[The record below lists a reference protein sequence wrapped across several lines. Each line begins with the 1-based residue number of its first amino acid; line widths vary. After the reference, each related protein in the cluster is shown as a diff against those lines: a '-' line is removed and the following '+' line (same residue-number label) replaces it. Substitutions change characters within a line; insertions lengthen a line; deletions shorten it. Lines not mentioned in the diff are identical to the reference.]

1 MKLPARS
8 SAACLAGLV
17 CAACLS
23 ACSPLYVLRAGYEE
37 ARILWHRQP
46 IRALLQD
53 DERIDAATREKLRLV
68 LRVRGFAE
76 RELGFRVGESY
87 TSISRLPTPPTIFV
101 VSAAPRTR
109 LEPYTW
115 WFPIVGR
122 VAYKGFFNADAAAA
136 EARRLQ
142 AAGFDTATRTAAA
155 FSTLGWFA
163 DPLLPH
169 LLEYDSPTLAN
180 VVLHELFHNTFY
192 LAGETA
198 FNESLANFAGHR
210 GAIAYFTREHG
221 AAHEHTRDA
230 NDAWQAELA
239 AAEFFARASS
249 RLDAL
254 YAAALSEAE
263 KLERRDAVFAQIRA
277 EFESLSGTVIADF
290 RTGEINNAV
299 VLQYLTYL
307 TDLHVFE
314 RAYRQ
319 NGRNLRRTLEAIRSA
334 AAEAAQPFEAVRR
347 HVEAAARESDL
358 RQKRQRRG
366 GDLVFPGHEEV
377 VRTRHGL
384 DARGLGHVAGQPG
397 QVGERTIGV
406 AVAADEQG
414 RFRDTAKKRHV
425 AHSEWEG
432 DTDHA
437 VNPVVARAGVQADQR
452 AERIADDDDL
462 RDGLPGE

>member
-1 MKLPARS
+1 M
-8 SAACLAGLV
+8 AGLV
-17 CAACLS
+17 CTVCLS

-68 LRVRGFAE
+68 LRVREFAG

-87 TSISRLPTPPTIFV
+87 ASISRLPTPPTIFV

-136 EARRLQ
+136 EAWGLQ

-169 LLEYDSPTLAN
+169 LLEYDAPTLAN

-192 LAGETA
+192 SAGETA

-221 AAHEHTRDA
+221 AAHEHARAA

-239 AAEFFARASS
+239 AAEFFAQVRS
-249 RLDAL
+249 RLDTL
-254 YAAALSEAE
+254 YTAALSDAE
-263 KLERRDAVFAQIRA
+263 KLERRGTVFAHIRA
-277 EFESLSGTVIADF
+277 EFESPTGTAIADF
-290 RTGEINNAV
+290 RTGAINNAV

-319 NGRNLRRTLEAIRSA
+319 NGRNLRRTLDAIRSA
-334 AAEAAQPFEAVRR
+334 AAESAQPFDAVRR
-347 HVEAAARESDL
+347 RVEARRTDRAHATNASTAAATSPSLAMRKWSAPATVSTRAASDMSPAS
-358 RQKRQRRG
+358 R
-366 GDLVFPGHEEV
+366 
-377 VRTRHGL
+377 VRS
-384 DARGLGHVAGQPG
+384 ASGQ
-397 QVGERTIGV
+397 
-406 AVAADEQG
+406 
-414 RFRDTAKKRHV
+414 
-425 AHSEWEG
+425 
-432 DTDHA
+432 
-437 VNPVVARAGVQADQR
+437 
-452 AERIADDDDL
+452 
-462 RDGLPGE
+462 

>member
-46 IRALLQD
+46 IRGLLQD

-122 VAYKGFFNADAAAA
+122 VAYKGFFNADAAAM

-163 DPLLPH
+163 DPLLPR
-169 LLEYDSPTLAN
+169 LLEYDFPTLVN

-221 AAHEHTRDA
+221 AAHENARAA

-239 AAEFFARASS
+239 AAEFFARARS
-249 RLDAL
+249 RLDTL
-254 YAAALSEAE
+254 YAAALSDAE
-263 KLERRDAVFAQIRA
+263 KLERRAAVFAHIRA
-277 EFESLSGTVIADF
+277 EFESLTGTAIADF

-334 AAEAAQPFEAVRR
+334 AEAAQPFDAVRR
-347 HVEAAARESDL
+347 RVEAAAHESDL

-366 GDLVFPGHEEV
+366 RDLAFPGHEEV
-377 VRTRHGL
+377 VRTRKGL
-384 DARGLGHVAGQPG
+384 DACSLGHVAGQPG
-397 QVGERTIGV
+397 QVGERTIGI
-406 AVAADEQG
+406 AVAADQQG

-425 AHSEWEG
+425 AHSEREG
-432 DTDHA
+432 DADQA
-437 VNPVVARAGVQADQR
+437 VHPVVARAGVQADQR
-452 AERIADDDDL
+452 AE
-462 RDGLPGE
+462 

>member
-1 MKLPARS
+1 MRPWPRTGSWVGVEYRVRS
-8 SAACLAGLV
+8 RVVRLAGLA

-46 IRALLQD
+46 IRAVLRDGDL
-53 DERIDAATREKLRLV
+53 IDAPTRDKLRLV
-68 LRVRGFAE
+68 LRVRAFAE

-122 VAYKGFFNADAAAA
+122 VAYKGFFSAEAAGA

-142 AAGFDTATRTAAA
+142 AEGFDTATRTAAA

-169 LLEYDSPTLAN
+169 LLEYDASTLAN

-192 LAGETA
+192 VAGETA

-210 GAIAYFTREHG
+210 GAISYFTREHG
-221 AAHEHTRDA
+221 AAHERTHA
-230 NDAWQAELA
+230 VNAAWQAELA
-239 AAEFFARASS
+239 AAEFFARVRA

-263 KLERRDAVFAQIRA
+263 KLERRAAVFARIRA
-277 EFESLSGTVIADF
+277 EFESLTGTAIADF
-290 RTGEINNAV
+290 RTGAINNAV

-319 NGRNLRRTLEAIRSA
+319 NGRDLRRTLEAIRST
-334 AAEAAQPFEAVRR
+334 AAESAQPFEAVR
-347 HVEAAARESDL
+347 HQVGVTARESDL

-366 GDLVFPGHEEV
+366 GGLVFPGHEEM
-377 VRTRHGL
+377 VRAGHGL
-384 DARGLGHVAGQPG
+384 DARGLGHVAGQP
-397 QVGERTIGV
+397 
-406 AVAADEQG
+406 
-414 RFRDTAKKRHV
+414 
-425 AHSEWEG
+425 S
-432 DTDHA
+432 
-437 VNPVVARAGVQADQR
+437 
-452 AERIADDDDL
+452 
-462 RDGLPGE
+462 

>member
-1 MKLPARS
+1 MRS
-8 SAACLAGLV
+8 RVVRLTGLA

-46 IRALLQD
+46 IRAVLRD
-53 DERIDAATREKLRLV
+53 GDRIDAPTRDKLRLV
-68 LRVRGFAE
+68 LRVRAFAE

-109 LEPYTW
+109 LESYTW

-122 VAYKGFFNADAAAA
+122 VAYKGFFNAEAAGA

-169 LLEYDSPTLAN
+169 LLEYDAPTLAN

-192 LAGETA
+192 VAGETA

-221 AAHEHTRDA
+221 TAHERTHAA
-230 NDAWQAELA
+230 NAAWRAELA
-239 AAEFFARASS
+239 AAEFFARVRV

-263 KLERRDAVFAQIRA
+263 KLERRTAVFARIRA
-277 EFESLSGTVIADF
+277 EFESLTGTAIADF
-290 RTGEINNAV
+290 RTGVINNAV

-319 NGRNLRRTLEAIRSA
+319 NGRDLPRTLEAIRST
-334 AAEAAQPFEAVRR
+334 AAESAQPFEAVRR
-347 HVEAAARESDL
+347 QVGVTARESDL
-358 RQKRQRRG
+358 RQKRHRRG
-366 GDLVFPGHEEV
+366 GDLVFPGHEEM
-377 VRTRHGL
+377 VRAGHGL
-384 DARGLGHVAGQPG
+384 DARGLGHVAGQPS
-397 QVGERTIGV
+397 QVGERTVGV
-406 AVAADEQG
+406 SIAADQ
-414 RFRDTAKKRHV
+414 
-425 AHSEWEG
+425 
-432 DTDHA
+432 
-437 VNPVVARAGVQADQR
+437 
-452 AERIADDDDL
+452 
-462 RDGLPGE
+462 

>member
-1 MKLPARS
+1 MKYRVRS
-8 SAACLAGLV
+8 RVVRLAGLA

-46 IRALLQD
+46 IRAVLRDGDL
-53 DERIDAATREKLRLV
+53 IDAPTRDKLRLV
-68 LRVRGFAE
+68 LRVRAFAE

-122 VAYKGFFNADAAAA
+122 VAYKGFFSAEAAGA

-169 LLEYDSPTLAN
+169 LLEYDAPTLAN

-192 LAGETA
+192 VAGETA

-210 GAIAYFTREHG
+210 GAISYFTREHG
-221 AAHEHTRDA
+221 GAHERAHAA
-230 NDAWQAELA
+230 NAAWQAELA
-239 AAEFFARASS
+239 AAEFFARVRV

-263 KLERRDAVFAQIRA
+263 KLERRAAVFARIRA
-277 EFESLSGTVIADF
+277 EFESLTGTAIADF

-319 NGRNLRRTLEAIRSA
+319 NGRDLRRTLEAIRTTVTQNA
-334 AAEAAQPFEAVRR
+334 RPFEAVRR
-347 HVEAAARESDL
+347 QVEAAARESDL

-366 GDLVFPGHEEV
+366 GDLVFPGHEEM
-377 VRTRHGL
+377 VRAHHGL
-384 DARGLGHVAGQPG
+384 DARGLGHVACQSG

-406 AVAADEQG
+406 SVAADQ
-414 RFRDTAKKRHV
+414 
-425 AHSEWEG
+425 
-432 DTDHA
+432 
-437 VNPVVARAGVQADQR
+437 
-452 AERIADDDDL
+452 
-462 RDGLPGE
+462 

>member
-1 MKLPARS
+1 MPRTRPWPRTGSGVGVEFRVRS
-8 SAACLAGLV
+8 RVVRLAELACV
-17 CAACLS
+17 ACLS

-46 IRALLQD
+46 IRAVLRDGDL
-53 DERIDAATREKLRLV
+53 IDAPTRDKLRLV
-68 LRVRGFAE
+68 LRVRAFAE

-109 LEPYTW
+109 LESYTW

-122 VAYKGFFNADAAAA
+122 VAYKGFFSAEAAGA

-169 LLEYDSPTLAN
+169 LLEYDAPALAN

-192 LAGETA
+192 VAGETA

-210 GAIAYFTREHG
+210 GAIAYFTHEHG
-221 AAHEHTRDA
+221 AAHEHTHAA
-230 NDAWQAELA
+230 NAAWQAELA
-239 AAEFFARASS
+239 AAEFFARVRV

-263 KLERRDAVFAQIRA
+263 KLQRRAAVFARIRA
-277 EFESLSGTVIADF
+277 EFESLTGTAIADF
-290 RTGEINNAV
+290 RTGKINNAV

-319 NGRNLRRTLEAIRSA
+319 NGRDLRRTLEAIRTTVTQNA
-334 AAEAAQPFEAVRR
+334 HPFEAVRR

-358 RQKRQRRG
+358 RQKRHRRD
-366 GDLVFPGHEEV
+366 GDLVFPGHEEM
-377 VRTRHGL
+377 VRARHGL
-384 DARGLGHVAGQPG
+384 DARGLGHVACQSG
-397 QVGERTIGV
+397 QVGERTVGV
-406 AVAADEQG
+406 SVAADQ
-414 RFRDTAKKRHV
+414 
-425 AHSEWEG
+425 
-432 DTDHA
+432 
-437 VNPVVARAGVQADQR
+437 
-452 AERIADDDDL
+452 
-462 RDGLPGE
+462 

>member
-1 MKLPARS
+1 MPRTRLSPRTGSGAGVKSRVRS
-8 SAACLAGLV
+8 SVVCLAGLV

-46 IRALLQD
+46 IRAVLQD
-53 DERIDAATREKLRLV
+53 DLIDAPTGEKLRLV
-68 LRVRGFAE
+68 LRVRAFAE

-122 VAYKGFFNADAAAA
+122 VAYKGFFSAEAADT

-169 LLEYDSPTLAN
+169 LLEYDAPTLAN

-198 FNESLANFAGHR
+198 FNESLANFAGYR
-210 GAIAYFTREHG
+210 GAIAYFTGEHG
-221 AAHEHTRDA
+221 AAHERTHA
-230 NDAWQAELA
+230 ALAAWQAELA
-239 AAEFFARASS
+239 AAEFFARVRS

-254 YAAALSEAE
+254 YAAALSDAE
-263 KLERRDAVFAQIRA
+263 KLERRAAVFGRIRA
-277 EFESLSGTVIADF
+277 EFEALTGTAIADV
-290 RTGEINNAV
+290 RTGAINNAV

-319 NGRNLRRTLEAIRSA
+319 NGRNLRRTLEAIQST
-334 AAEAAQPFEAVRR
+334 AAESAQPFEAVRR

-377 VRTRHGL
+377 IRARHGL
-384 DARGLGHVAGQPG
+384 DARSLGHVAG
-397 QVGERTIGV
+397 
-406 AVAADEQG
+406 
-414 RFRDTAKKRHV
+414 
-425 AHSEWEG
+425 
-432 DTDHA
+432 
-437 VNPVVARAGVQADQR
+437 
-452 AERIADDDDL
+452 
-462 RDGLPGE
+462 

>member
-1 MKLPARS
+1 MECLVRS
-8 SAACLAGLV
+8 GVVRLAGLA

-46 IRALLQD
+46 IRAVLQD
-53 DERIDAATREKLRLV
+53 CDLIDAPIQDKLRLV
-68 LRVRGFAE
+68 LRVRAFAE

-109 LEPYTW
+109 LEPYMW

-122 VAYKGFFNADAAAA
+122 VAYKGFFSAEAAGA

-169 LLEYDSPTLAN
+169 LLEYDAPALAN

-192 LAGETA
+192 VAGETA

-221 AAHEHTRDA
+221 AAHEHTHAA
-230 NDAWQAELA
+230 NAVWRAELA
-239 AAEFFARASS
+239 AAEFFARVRV

-263 KLERRDAVFAQIRA
+263 KLERRAAVFARIRA
-277 EFESLSGTVIADF
+277 EFESLTGTAIADF
-290 RTGEINNAV
+290 RTGAINNAV

-319 NGRNLRRTLEAIRSA
+319 NGRDLPRTLEAIRTT
-334 AAEAAQPFEAVRR
+334 AAESAQPFEAVRR
-347 HVEAAARESDL
+347 QVGVTARESDL
-358 RQKRQRRG
+358 RQKRHRRG
-366 GDLVFPGHEEV
+366 GDLAFPGHEEM
-377 VRTRHGL
+377 VRARHGL
-384 DARGLGHVAGQPG
+384 DARGLGHVAGQSG
-397 QVGERTIGV
+397 QVGERTVGIS
-406 AVAADEQG
+406 VAADQ
-414 RFRDTAKKRHV
+414 
-425 AHSEWEG
+425 
-432 DTDHA
+432 
-437 VNPVVARAGVQADQR
+437 
-452 AERIADDDDL
+452 
-462 RDGLPGE
+462 

>member
-1 MKLPARS
+1 MECRVRS
-8 SAACLAGLV
+8 SVVRLAGLA

-46 IRALLQD
+46 IRAMLRD
-53 DERIDAATREKLRLV
+53 DDRIDAPTRDKLRIV
-68 LRVRGFAE
+68 LRIRTFAE

-122 VAYKGFFNADAAAA
+122 VAYKGFFSAAAAGA

-169 LLEYDSPTLAN
+169 LLDYDAPTLAN
-180 VVLHELFHNTFY
+180 VVLHELFHTTFY
-192 LAGETA
+192 VAGETA
-198 FNESLANFAGHR
+198 FNESLANFAGYR

-221 AAHEHTRDA
+221 AAHEHTHAA
-230 NDAWQAELA
+230 NASWQAELA
-239 AAEFFARASS
+239 AAEFFARVRV

-263 KLERRDAVFAQIRA
+263 KLERRAAVFGRIRA
-277 EFESLSGTVIADF
+277 EFESLTGTAIADF

-319 NGRNLRRTLEAIRSA
+319 NGRDLRRTLEAMQST
-334 AAEAAQPFEAVRR
+334 AAESAQPFETIRR
-347 HVEAAARESDL
+347 HVEAAARESSL
-358 RQKRQRRG
+358 RQKRHRRG
-366 GDLVFPGHEEV
+366 GDLVFPGHEEM
-377 VRTRHGL
+377 VRARHGL
-384 DARGLGHVAGQPG
+384 DARGLGHVAGQSG
-397 QVGERTIGV
+397 QVGERTVGV
-406 AVAADEQG
+406 SVAADQ
-414 RFRDTAKKRHV
+414 
-425 AHSEWEG
+425 
-432 DTDHA
+432 
-437 VNPVVARAGVQADQR
+437 
-452 AERIADDDDL
+452 
-462 RDGLPGE
+462 

>member
-1 MKLPARS
+1 MPRTRPWPRTGSGADVKARVRS
-8 SAACLAGLV
+8 SGVRLAGLA
-17 CAACLS
+17 CAASLS

-46 IRALLQD
+46 IRALLRD
-53 DERIDAATREKLRLV
+53 DDLIDAPTREKLRLV
-68 LRVRGFAE
+68 LRVRAFAE
-76 RELGFRVGESY
+76 RELGFRVGGSY

-122 VAYKGFFNADAAAA
+122 VAYKGFFSAEAA
-136 EARRLQ
+136 EAEAQGLQ

-169 LLEYDSPTLAN
+169 LLDYDEPTLAN

-192 LAGETA
+192 VAGETA
-198 FNESLANFAGHR
+198 FNESLANFAGSR

-221 AAHEHTRDA
+221 AAHEHTRAA
-230 NDAWQAELA
+230 NAAWQAELA
-239 AAEFFARASS
+239 AAAFFARVRA

-263 KLERRDAVFAQIRA
+263 KLERRAAVFARIRA
-277 EFESLSGTVIADF
+277 EFEALTGTAIADF
-290 RTGEINNAV
+290 RTGAINNAV
-299 VLQYLTYL
+299 VLQHLTYL

-319 NGRNLRRTLEAIRSA
+319 NGRDLRRTLEAMQST

-347 HVEAAARESDL
+347 HVEAAAHESDL

-366 GDLVFPGHEEV
+366 GDLVFPGHEEM
-377 VRTRHGL
+377 VRARHGL
-384 DARGLGHVAGQPG
+384 DARGIGHVPGQSG
-397 QVGERTIGV
+397 QVGEGAVGV
-406 AVAADEQG
+406 PVAADQ
-414 RFRDTAKKRHV
+414 
-425 AHSEWEG
+425 
-432 DTDHA
+432 
-437 VNPVVARAGVQADQR
+437 
-452 AERIADDDDL
+452 
-462 RDGLPGE
+462 